1 MEIISDTIEY
11 VPNDVE
17 LGVDESSQEG
27 ILLFGTNACGK
38 STLMKS
44 LGLAVVLAQAGLFV
58 PCSSFSY
65 KPYTQIFTRILNND
79 NLFRSQSTFAV
90 EMMELRSIF
99 QLADENHVLG
109 DELCS
114 GTETLSALSIVSS
127 SLEWLSRKR
136 ASFMI
141 TSHLHQLNELSSLAE
156 LTKLR
161 IYHLKIIYE
170 RVFLKYSRKLSEG
183 PGPSIYGLK
192 VCEAMGLPAEFI
204 AKSNGVSIN

>member
-1 MEIISDTIEY
+1 
-11 VPNDVE
+11 
-17 LGVDESSQEG
+17 
-27 ILLFGTNACGK
+27 
-38 STLMKS
+38 MKIP
-44 LGLAVVLAQAGLFV
+44 L
-58 PCSSFSY
+58 
-65 KPYTQIFTRILNND
+65 I
-79 NLFRSQSTFAV
+79 
-90 EMMELRSIF
+90 
-99 QLADENHVLG
+99 LG

-170 RVFLKYSRKLSEG
+170 EGILKYNRKLSEG

-192 VCEAMGLPAEFI
+192 V
-204 AKSNGVSIN
+204 